1 MRNGRILPRLFWDR
15 LRVILFS
22 SEGGNA
28 SGPEN
33 DLIRLGDVIGEMPG
47 DAVLGVDED
56 EAETVCEEINIQ

>member
-1 MRNGRILPRLFWDR
+1 

-33 DLIRLGDVIGEMPG
+33 ERIRLGEVIGEMPG
-47 DAVLGVDED
+47 EAVLGVDDD
-56 EAETVCEEINIQ
+56 EADTV